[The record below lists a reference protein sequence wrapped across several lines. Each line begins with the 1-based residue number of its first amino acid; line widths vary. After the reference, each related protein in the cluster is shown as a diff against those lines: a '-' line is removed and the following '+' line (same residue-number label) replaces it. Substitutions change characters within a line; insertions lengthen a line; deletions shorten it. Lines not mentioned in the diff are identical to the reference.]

1 MKYGREKE
9 RIFRDPHDGIGNI
22 TINIGLLAELAQK
35 ETSVAEIRKR
45 LAVISDLSQEGMM
58 EIWNIMHSFD
68 ATQKTWEAMAA
79 ELRRQGNTMIEPH
92 GVFFDIKTEIDI
104 DHREPD
110 SFLWLNLF
118 RIYKEALTNVMK
130 HSKAKTVYVDVVIHG

>member
-68 ATQKTWEAMAA
+68 ARQKTWEAMAA

-92 GVFFDIKTEIDI
+92 GIFFRHQDGNR
-104 DHREPD
+104 H
-110 SFLWLNLF
+110 
-118 RIYKEALTNVMK
+118 
-130 HSKAKTVYVDVVIHG
+130 